1 MHFIALLA
9 EPNGAQNVFLSR
21 RNGRAMNFA
30 NDSMHTSLC
39 LQFDPQQIATATV
52 YLAGRFAK
60 VQPVGDLD
68 WLEAL
73 GQPNVEALA
82 SISLQIF
89 QLIAERKGP
98 EESMFTKINRDLLA
112 LKEENNAKRLRPEG
126 TISAPI
132 VDLTD
137 AKKPRLA

>member
-1 MHFIALLA
+1 M
-9 EPNGAQNVFLSR
+9 GAHVFFFR
-21 RNGRAMNFA
+21 APQNGRAMNFA

-52 YLAGRFAK
+52 YLAGRFSK
-60 VQPVGDLD
+60 VQPVGDVD

-73 GQPNVEALA
+73 GQPDVEALA

-98 EESMFTKINRDLLA
+98 EESMFTKINRDLAA
-112 LKEENNAKRLRPEG
+112 LKNENNVKRARPEG
-126 TISAPI
+126 GTTMSAPV